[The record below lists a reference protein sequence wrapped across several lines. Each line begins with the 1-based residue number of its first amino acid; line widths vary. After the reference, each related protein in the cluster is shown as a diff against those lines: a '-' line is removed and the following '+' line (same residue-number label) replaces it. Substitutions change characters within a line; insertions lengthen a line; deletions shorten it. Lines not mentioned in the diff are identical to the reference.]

1 MRYES
6 LSAEFFSGN
15 RERVAA
21 HLPEGAIAVLYS
33 NDVMPTS
40 ADGVMP
46 FVQDSDMIYL
56 TGIDQE
62 ESILVLFPDALD
74 PLHRE
79 ILFVRRTDEH
89 LAIWEGEKFTK
100 PAASERSGVANVQ
113 WTESFESLMA
123 QLVVQAESIFLNANE
138 HARANCEVET
148 RTMRLNKQFQ
158 QKYPLHPVGRL
169 APILH
174 QLRVVKQEE
183 EVAAIR
189 RACDITE
196 AGFRRVLQSIKPGVG
211 EWQVE
216 ADFTH
221 EFLRSGSRGHAYS
234 PIVGGGKNA
243 CVLHYVS
250 NHEVLQDGDLVLMD
264 VGAEF
269 SHWNADMTRTVPV
282 NGKFSPRQAEVYNA
296 VLGVMRYAAS
306 IVKPGLMPKEY
317 TQLVLENMQQ
327 ALIHIGLIDADE
339 AAQQSEA
346 KPLVRKYF
354 MHGVSHHLGLDVH
367 DVAPTGIPFAK
378 GHVITIE
385 PGIYI
390 REENI
395 GIRIENNYRIT
406 ADGVE
411 DLMGNIPIEVEEIE
425 SCMRCR

>member
-1 MRYES
+1 MRFQS
-6 LSAEFFSGN
+6 LSASFFSGN
-15 RERVAA
+15 RERLAA
-21 HLPEGAIAVLYS
+21 ELPAGAIAVLYS

-62 ESILVLFPDALD
+62 ESILVLFPDAVSAQ
-74 PLHRE
+74 HHQM
-79 ILFVRRTDEH
+79 LFVRRTDEQ
-89 LAIWEGEKFTK
+89 LAIWEGDKFTK
-100 PAASERSGVANVQ
+100 EAASERSGVANVH
-113 WTESFESLMA
+113 WTDSFESLIA
-123 QLVVQAESIFLNANE
+123 QLVVQADMVFLNANE

-148 RTMRLNKQFQ
+148 RSARLNKQFMER
-158 QKYPLHPVGRL
+158 YPLLPVGRL

-174 QLRVVKQEE
+174 RLRVVKQEE

-189 RACDITE
+189 AACRITE
-196 AGFRRVLQSIKPGVG
+196 AGFRRVLQRIKPGVG
-211 EWQVE
+211 EWQIE
-216 ADFTH
+216 ADFSH
-221 EFLRSGSRGHAYS
+221 EFLSSGSRGHAYS

-250 NHEVLQDGDLVLMD
+250 NHEILQDGELVLMD

-282 NGKFSPRQAEVYNA
+282 NGKFSARQAEVYTA
-296 VLGVMRYAAS
+296 VLGVLRYAAS
-306 IVKPGLMPKEY
+306 IIKPGLMPKDY
-317 TQLVLENMQQ
+317 NMLVLENMQQ
-327 ALIHIGLIDADE
+327 ALIQIGLIDAAE
-339 AAQQSEA
+339 AEQQSQE

-354 MHGVSHHLGLDVH
+354 MHGISHHLGLDVH
-367 DVAPTGIPFAK
+367 DVAPAGIPFAE

-395 GIRIENNYRIT
+395 GIRIENNYHIT
-406 ADGVE
+406 VDGAE
-411 DLMGNIPIEVEEIE
+411 DLMAGIPIEIDAIE
-425 SCMRCR
+425 NCMR

>member
-1 MRYES
+1 MRFES

-15 RERVAA
+15 RERLVEQ
-21 HLPEGAIAVLYS
+21 LPSGSIAVLHS

-62 ESILVLFPDALD
+62 ESVLVLFPEAPD
-74 PLHRE
+74 PQQRE

-100 PAASERSGVANVQ
+100 QAATDRSGVSNVQ
-113 WTESFESLMA
+113 WTESFESIMA
-123 QLVVQAESIFLNANE
+123 QLVVQAETIFLNANE

-148 RTMRLNKQFQ
+148 RSARLNKQFQ

-174 QLRVVKQEE
+174 QLRVVKQGE

-234 PIVGGGKNA
+234 PIIGGGKNA

-282 NGKFSPRQAEVYNA
+282 NGKFSERQAEVYNA

-306 IVKPGLMPKEY
+306 IVKPGLMPKDY

-327 ALIHIGLIDADE
+327 ALIDIGLIDADE
-339 AAQQSEA
+339 AAVQPEA

-354 MHGVSHHLGLDVH
+354 MHGISHHLGLDVH
-367 DVAPTGIPFAK
+367 DVAPVGIPFAE

-411 DLMGNIPIEVEEIE
+411 DLMANIPIEVAEIE
-425 SCMRCR
+425 SCMR